1 MRERG
6 GGTWSERLAVRGA
19 VREGG
24 GGGTWSERL
33 AVRGSSER
41 RRRRRNMV

>member
-1 MRERG
+1 MREGG

-19 VREGG
+19 VKGG

-41 RRRRRNMV
+41 RRRRNMV